1 MQAGKKT
8 NILILSIYREL
19 AEEFLSS
26 LTAEPKTEVAI
37 SDFLATFEIVA
48 GDPGQDPAFAEHL
61 AKASAIAIVVR
72 FLDVLSL
79 EKIKNLYRSLPDPL
93 GIPVAI
99 FMLRD
104 KGEADFKISCP
115 SCGQKL
121 WLRDTDIAKRGR
133 CPNCTK
139 PFLILSQG
147 DHLKSQL
154 MLPDKVEAF
163 KVTRSNPESFQAALV
178 KLFGSVPAGI
188 KPADLSVSDE
198 ALKNATVRIQIQ
210 NT

>member
-1 MQAGKKT
+1 MNTGKEI
-8 NILILSIYREL
+8 NILILSIYHEL

-26 LTAEPKTEVAI
+26 LTTEPKAAVTI
-37 SDFLATFEIVA
+37 GDFTATFAIVT
-48 GDPGQDPAFAEHL
+48 GDPGQDPTFAAHL
-61 AKASAIAIVVR
+61 AKADAIAIVVR

-79 EKIKNLYRSLPDPL
+79 EKIKNIYRSLPDPL

-121 WLRDTDIAKRGR
+121 WLRDTDISKRGR

-139 PFLILSQG
+139 PFVILSQG

-154 MLPDKVEAF
+154 MLPDKFEAF
-163 KVTRSNPESFQAALV
+163 KVTRSNPESFKAALL
-178 KLFGSVPAGI
+178 KLFGGMPAGI
-188 KPADLSVSDE
+188 KPADLSVSNE

>member
-1 MQAGKKT
+1 MKAGKKA
-8 NILILSIYREL
+8 NILILSIYHEL

-26 LTAEPKTEVAI
+26 FTIEPKTEVAI
-37 SDFLATFEIVA
+37 NDFLVTFEIVA
-48 GDPGQDPAFAEHL
+48 GDPSQDPTFAESL
-61 AKASAIAIVVR
+61 AKADAITIVVR

-79 EKIKNLYRSLPDPL
+79 EKIKNIYRSLPDPL

-139 PFLILSQG
+139 PFVILSQC

-154 MLPDKVEAF
+154 ILSDKVEAY
-163 KVTRSNPESFQAALV
+163 KVTRSTPESFQASLI
-178 KLFGSVPAGI
+178 KLCEGISESI
-188 KPADLSVSDE
+188 KPADVSISDE

-210 NT
+210 NS